1 MLKTL
6 KINEENTEVCVCVC
20 GRWGWEWVR
29 NRDWG
34 VNVGG
39 PDLLKEVRFPG
50 RVNPG
55 ESLEVGGRNR
65 EQRGC
70 SAAVWAQLPC

>member
-1 MLKTL
+1 MYNRKNHLLKTL

-39 PDLLKEVRFPG
+39 PDLLKEVRFTG

-55 ESLEVGGRNR
+55 ESPGGGWK
-65 EQRGC
+65 EQR
-70 SAAVWAQLPC
+70 AERM